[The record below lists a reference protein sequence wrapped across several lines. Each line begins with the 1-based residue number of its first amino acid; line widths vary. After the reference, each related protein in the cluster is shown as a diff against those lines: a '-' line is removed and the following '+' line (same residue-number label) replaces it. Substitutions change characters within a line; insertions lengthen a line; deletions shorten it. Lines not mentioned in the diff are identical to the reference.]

1 MTLRAYRCAKGFLR
15 GIEEQVPERWVCGAA
30 AIVQQHVST
39 EEPAKPIWMRES
51 LPVPCSP
58 PYMSQRQCFQE
69 AVSLKHMVTLMKE
82 QKVNSSIRST
92 QQDHSMFKADD

>member
-15 GIEEQVPERWVCGAA
+15 GIEVQVPERWVCGAA

-39 EEPAKPIWMRES
+39 EEPAKPIWTRES

-69 AVSLKHMVTLMKE
+69 AAHLKTHGYPHERAKSELFHKVYTTGSLHV
-82 QKVNSSIRST
+82 
-92 QQDHSMFKADD
+92 